1 VSVHRYIACDLGAE
15 SGRVMLGNLDDDR
28 LTLEEIH
35 RFQNGPVE
43 VSGSLRW
50 DVAHIFHELKAG
62 LRKVAERSIPI
73 SSLSCDSWGVDYV
86 LLDENGHVLTEPF
99 HYRDKRTDG
108 ALARASATVSA
119 QEVFAETGIQSM
131 SINTLYQLLVD
142 LEQRPSVLDSASR
155 FLNIG
160 DFFNYLFSGV
170 AKAEESLVSTTQVYD
185 PRHRRWSSRLIEE
198 FGLPSHIFPSVVP
211 SGTILGRLL
220 DSVAAETGLHDAQVV
235 ASCSHDTEAAV
246 AAVPAEGYE
255 WAYLSSGT
263 WSLLGVEN
271 PEPIINEE
279 ARESDFS
286 NELGHGGSI
295 CFLKNIPGLW
305 VIQECRRA
313 WARDGKEYS
322 YDQLTQM
329 AAVATPMLSFIDPM
343 DASFATPDDM
353 PSEVASYCRTSNQR
367 VPLTPGEIVRCV
379 LESLALCYRRTF
391 HQLEQVTGRRL
402 ATLHVVGGGSKNQ
415 LLNQLTADSTGR
427 TVLAGPVECSAIGN
441 VLIQAIALGHIQSL
455 AAAREIVRRS
465 FPLVPYEPEDEML
478 WEEAGNRFELND
490 SAKDNPH
497 E

>member
-1 VSVHRYIACDLGAE
+1 VSVHHYIACDLGAE
-15 SGRVMLGNLDDDR
+15 SGRVMLGNLDEDK

-50 DVAHIFHELKAG
+50 DVDLIFDELKAG
-62 LRKVAERSIPI
+62 LCKVAERSIPI

-86 LLDENGHVLTEPF
+86 LLDENGQVLTGPF
-99 HYRDKRTDG
+99 HYRDERTDG
-108 ALARASATVSA
+108 ALERAFATIPA
-119 QEVFAETGIQSM
+119 EEIFKETGIQSM

-142 LEQRPSVLDSASR
+142 LEQIPSVLGSASG

-160 DFFNYLFSGV
+160 DYFNYLFSGV
-170 AKAEESLVSTTQVYD
+170 AKAEESLVSTSQVYN

-198 FGLPSHIFPSVVP
+198 FGLPPHIFPPVVP
-211 SGTILGRLL
+211 SGTVLGRLL
-220 DSVAAETGLHDAQVV
+220 DGVAAETGLHDAQVV

-246 AAVPAEGYE
+246 AAVPAEGRE

-271 PEPIINEE
+271 PEPIINEG

-305 VIQECRRA
+305 IVQECRRA
-313 WARDGKEYS
+313 WARAGKEYS
-322 YDQLTQM
+322 YEQLTQM
-329 AAVATPMLSFIDPM
+329 AEAATPMLSFIDPM
-343 DASFATPDDM
+343 DAGFASPEDM
-353 PSEVASYCRTSNQR
+353 PSKVASYCRTSNQH
-367 VPLTPGEIVRCV
+367 VPLTPGETILCV

-391 HQLEQVTGRRL
+391 DQLERVTGRL
-402 ATLHVVGGGSKNQ
+402 LSTLYIVGGGSKNQ
-415 LLNQLTADSTGR
+415 LLNQLTANSTGR
-427 TVLAGPVECSAIGN
+427 PVLAGPVECSAIGN
-441 VLIQAIALGHIQSL
+441 VLTQAIALGHVRSL
-455 AAAREIVRRS
+455 GAAREIVRRS
-465 FPLVPYEPEDEML
+465 FPVVRYEPADEML
-478 WEEAGNRFELND
+478 WEEAGDRFKLEVL
-490 SAKDNPH
+490 AKDNPH